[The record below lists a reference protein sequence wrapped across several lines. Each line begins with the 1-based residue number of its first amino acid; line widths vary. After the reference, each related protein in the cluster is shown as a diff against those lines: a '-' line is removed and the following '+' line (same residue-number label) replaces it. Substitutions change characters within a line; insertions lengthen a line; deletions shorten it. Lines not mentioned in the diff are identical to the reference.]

1 MSVPLFERQPGFCP
15 FGHLLGPGWILV
27 GWSPC
32 ICQAAKEAAG
42 RGRGLGHARL
52 HCLACETE
60 GRTAT
65 YYEPPHDLRQWH
77 VR

>member
-1 MSVPLFERQPGFCP
+1 MFEHQPIICP
-15 FGHLLGPGWILV
+15 FGHYLGPGRIQL

-32 ICQAAKEAAG
+32 ACEPAREAAA

-52 HCLACETE
+52 HCRACDDE
-60 GRTAT
+60 GRSAT
-65 YYEPPHDLRQWH
+65 YYEPPHDVKAWH